1 MEKKNLPWRY
11 FKSIEE
17 GVWREFVLTNKKE
30 RNVENKSTTMKIN
43 EINRFINFVKI
54 QIKKEILLKARSDLV
69 GMCVCV

>member
-1 MEKKNLPWRY
+1 
-11 FKSIEE
+11 
-17 GVWREFVLTNKKE
+17 VWREFVLTNKKE